1 MYFIWICSPLVR
13 VVRSEGV
20 RTIYNGSQ
28 MPPLLPQLES
38 AILEALTQE
47 YWQQARNYF
56 EINYDGLWS
65 DSDRAKIW
73 NTIQSFIELGLRW
86 GGQKSRWGS
95 YVCDW
100 LSGHGIRL
108 RGLGWPR
115 YLCWERLAPLTGSII
130 NPVHVCLT
138 LTDSFSFL
146 LPPLSA
152 SSQRNKEHSKY

>member
-1 MYFIWICSPLVR
+1 MKLRKKMCCCAKQQYFIWICSPLVR

-28 MPPLLPQLES
+28 MPPLLPQPES

-65 DSDRAKIW
+65 DSDRANIW

-86 GGQKSRWGS
+86 VGQKSRWGS
-95 YVCDW
+95 CLW
-100 LSGHGIRL
+100 LTVRTWHQAQRAGLTSLSLL
-108 RGLGWPR
+108 R
-115 YLCWERLAPLTGSII
+115 ETGPANWFYNKSC
-130 NPVHVCLT
+130 PCLP
-138 LTDSFSFL
+138 DSDRFIFL
-146 LPPLSA
+146 VL
-152 SSQRNKEHSKY
+152 